1 MKTEHPALGLLTD
14 LIEDIKTESASQNVT
29 KEQTY
34 AAQMELT
41 NIPED
46 SLKQWTNMPPISD
59 ELYQELVKE
68 FNNERHYFFND
79 SYNLED

>member
-1 MKTEHPALGLLTD
+1 MTQST
-14 LIEDIKTESASQNVT
+14 SQNVT
-29 KEQTY
+29 EDMNIELLNVINEDVENVKEW
-34 AAQMELT
+34 
-41 NIPED
+41 
-46 SLKQWTNMPPISD
+46 SNMPPISD

>member
-14 LIEDIKTESASQNVT
+14 LIEDIKTESASQNVK

-46 SLKQWTNMPPISD
+46 SLKQWTNMPPLSN
-59 ELYQELVKE
+59 ELYNELLRE
-68 FNNERHYFFND
+68 FDKDSYYFFI
-79 SYNLED
+79 

>member
-1 MKTEHPALGLLTD
+1 MKTEHPALGILTD
-14 LIEDIKTESASQNVT
+14 LIEDIKTESASQNVK

-46 SLKQWTNMPPISD
+46 SLKQWTNMPPISE
-59 ELYQELVKE
+59 ELYQELLRE
-68 FNNERHYFFND
+68 FDNDSYYFFN
-79 SYNLED
+79 